1 MTEQKTALETEL
13 VATQETE
20 VLTVVTFVGEVEQV
34 VEWLT
39 ELRAGRLTKL
49 RAGRLTELIAEFHA
63 ELAALSVLATTQSSL
78 NKSALIQHV
87 QFQSPLK
94 KLHCPQSTESAYL
107 ISLPRTKVEVWEVLV
122 ANSPEVQGQFQ
133 NHVQPQNQPRLSY

>member
-1 MTEQKTALETEL
+1 MLTAELMTEQKTALETEL

-63 ELAALSVLATTQSSL
+63 ELAALSALATTQRSL
-78 NKSALIQHV
+78 NQSALIQHV
-87 QFQSPLK
+87 RFQSPLK
-94 KLHCPQSTESAYL
+94 KLH
-107 ISLPRTKVEVWEVLV
+107 
-122 ANSPEVQGQFQ
+122 SPL
-133 NHVQPQNQPRLSY
+133 N

>member
-1 MTEQKTALETEL
+1 MATRETEL
-13 VATQETE
+13 
-20 VLTVVTFVGEVEQV
+20 LTVVTFVDEVEHV
-34 VEWLT
+34 VERLT
-39 ELRAGRLTKL
+39 EL

-78 NKSALIQHV
+78 NQSALIQHV

-94 KLHCPQSTESAYL
+94 QLHSPQSAESAYL
-107 ISLPRTKVEVWEVLV
+107 ISLPRTKVEVWGVLV

-133 NHVQPQNQPRLSY
+133 NHVQPQNQLSY